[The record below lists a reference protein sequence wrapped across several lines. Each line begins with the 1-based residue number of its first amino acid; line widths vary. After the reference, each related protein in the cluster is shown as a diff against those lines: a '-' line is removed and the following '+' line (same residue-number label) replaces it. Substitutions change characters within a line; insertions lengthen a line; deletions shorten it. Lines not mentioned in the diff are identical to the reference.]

1 MALRAELPGDRLP
14 HEPLERPDRHEALLE
29 AAERLGQFG
38 SWQWIP
44 EESEL
49 VWSDNHYR
57 IYGVQPGEVT
67 PSPEYVISRAHPD
80 DRGRVERRVMQL
92 GGSGQFPALDYRI
105 VRDDGVRH
113 LRATLAVAEWR
124 DDEPYRL
131 IGTVQDLTERRH
143 TEREI
148 EAHIAVTEVLTGW
161 ESLETGAGQL
171 LSRLAGAL
179 DFVTGTFWIPRGDV
193 LVAHEVWHD
202 SLVELEEFE
211 TVTHTT
217 QLARGIGRA
226 GRAWET
232 QEPVKAVE
240 TADPKRQAAAIR
252 AGLCG
257 GVAIPAVYREEVLAV
272 VELSSGEEAEP
283 SDRLMRTL
291 TGIGHELGQF
301 LGRRR
306 GELDA
311 PLLTP
316 RELQVLQLAAAGLSA
331 RASGEQLFVS
341 PATVRTHLEHI
352 YAKLGVSDKASA
364 VANGLRL
371 GAIE

>member
-1 MALRAELPGDRLP
+1 MPLPAN
-14 HEPLERPDRHEALLE
+14 EALLE

-44 EESEL
+44 TAADL
-49 VWSDNHYR
+49 AWSDNHYR
-57 IYGVQPGEVT
+57 LFGLEPGEIT
-67 PSPEYVISRAHPD
+67 PSPEYVFERTHPD
-80 DRGRVERRVMQL
+80 DRSRVTRRVTQL
-92 GGSGQFPALDYRI
+92 GGSGLFPVLDYRI
-105 VRDDGVRH
+105 LLDGGVRH

-124 DDEPYRL
+124 DNEPYRL
-131 IGTVQDLTERRH
+131 IGTVQDVTDRRN

-148 EAHIAVTEVLTGW
+148 EAHIAVTEVLTAW
-161 ESLETGAGQL
+161 DSLETGAGL
-171 LSRLAGAL
+171 LLARLAAAL
-179 DFVTGTFWIPRGDV
+179 DFVVGTFWIPRGDV

-202 SLVELEEFE
+202 SLVDVPEFE

-217 QLARGIGRA
+217 QLARGVGRA
-226 GRAWET
+226 GRAWGT
-232 QEPVKAVE
+232 QEPAKVVE
-240 TADPKRQAAAIR
+240 IADPERGAAAIR

-257 GVAIPAVYREEVLAV
+257 GVAIPAVYRDEVLAV
-272 VELSSGEEAEP
+272 VELSASEEAQP
-283 SDRLMRTL
+283 SERLMRTL
-291 TGIGHELGQF
+291 AGIGHELGQF